1 VDIHSYRASRGLP
14 RLAMLLQWSF
24 CWGQWT
30 MVLLRFRPEFVGYL
44 DSRNGS
50 SLWPGTP
57 IRWRL
62 RFHQQVENLM
72 LVMQYAIDQAIDH
85 RVNPLEGRL

>member
-1 VDIHSYRASRGLP
+1 MEAAIPVGHG
-14 RLAMLLQWSF
+14 
-24 CWGQWT
+24 T
-30 MVLLRFRPEFVGYL
+30 LRFWPGFVGYL